1 MSPDAFLS
9 KQHLRTKATL
19 IACVQVKE
27 RTSIDF
33 LLRNRYSLFL
43 RVNQGHICLRQE
55 LLGDSGWSA
64 AHAQINMVFS
74 MDSVEM
80 RCQRV
85 GCYGKPTFSADQDL
99 PFCLIH
105 NKIHN

>member
-9 KQHLRTKATL
+9 KQHLGTKATL
-19 IACVQVKE
+19 MACVQAKE
-27 RTSIDF
+27 RTSIGF
-33 LLRNRYSLFL
+33 VLRNRHSLFL
-43 RVNQGHICLRQE
+43 GVNQGHTCLRQE

-64 AHAQINMVFS
+64 GHAQINMAFS
-74 MDSVEM
+74 MDLVEM

-85 GCYGKPTFSADQDL
+85 GCYGKPAFSADQDL

-105 NKIHN
+105 KKIHD